1 MGERRID
8 TEGAEWQH
16 ESTRYAIPL
25 CDPCVSRFSTI
36 RGSALK
42 NSNSQVWFGQIWFV
56 AVSVGLFGLAG
67 CGGGSSSSVTPPQ
80 TTYSVGGTV
89 SGLTGTGLTLQNNG
103 GDTLSVTGG
112 TFTFATKLPS
122 GGSYDVTISAQPSG
136 QTCTSSGNSGTVGS
150 ANVTT
155 VLITCTTL
163 TGTVSISNSPCA
175 QSAEPPCP
183 IGVGANWQY
192 TASVSGATNQAVTW
206 SVSASGGTIDASTGL
221 YIAPLAIP
229 SPAKVT
235 ITATSQANPTQS
247 ASTSVTVQST
257 DPIGTVSMT
266 PLNSCAGSLQ
276 NATCYQLTVSCPGV
290 ADITAYLKVNNPNAA
305 PVGTVLFGVG
315 TGGSGLYDDPNAAGF
330 MMGSTVV
337 QNVLVG
343 GFNTVQVSFGAPFTT
358 SQPNGWLQGPG
369 GVRRLACRYATIA
382 DWVYHN
388 PKTINPNPNNNATNS
403 APMCATANSGGSGAI
418 AYAVYEYGLGDTEF
432 AMIEP
437 TSGPPMTRI
446 DQGCSPCNSN
456 VQGPVC
462 ASSMNHPNLCYE
474 PADAAI
480 IDEAYQSAGASSP
493 TLCTSALNGNTAPN
507 GLFLSDSILY
517 NGNISLPNTSVKM
530 LFGDLDTSNAVPQG
544 MVWGQSVS
552 PSPALQC
559 IADAGHPIPD
569 VNDGAMQIATD
580 IQQNCH

>member
-1 MGERRID
+1 
-8 TEGAEWQH
+8 
-16 ESTRYAIPL
+16 
-25 CDPCVSRFSTI
+25 
-36 RGSALK
+36 LK
-42 NSNSQVWFGQIWFV
+42 NSNSQLCFV
-56 AVSVGLFGLAG
+56 VIVLGLLALAG
-67 CGGGSSSSVTPPQ
+67 CGGSSGSNFQQQSSVTITGSPPS
-80 TTYSVGGTV
+80 T
-89 SGLTGTGLTLQNNG
+89 
-103 GDTLSVTGG
+103 
-112 TFTFATKLPS
+112 
-122 GGSYDVTISAQPSG
+122 
-136 QTCTSSGNSGTVGS
+136 
-150 ANVTT
+150 
-155 VLITCTTL
+155 
-163 TGTVSISNSPCA
+163 
-175 QSAEPPCP
+175 

-192 TASVSGATNQAVTW
+192 TAAVSGATNQAVTW
-206 SVSASGGTIDASTGL
+206 SVSANGGKIDASTGL
-221 YIAPLAIP
+221 YIAPVTIP

-235 ITATSQANPTQS
+235 ITATSQANTSQS
-247 ASTSVTVQST
+247 ASTSVTVQAT
-257 DPIGTVSMT
+257 DPVGTASVT
-266 PLNSCAGSLQ
+266 PLNSCSGNLPG
-276 NATCYQLTVSCPGV
+276 ATCYQMTVSCPGV
-290 ADITAYLKVNNPNAA
+290 ADVTAYLKVNNPNAA
-305 PVGTVLFGVG
+305 PIGTVLFGVG
-315 TGGSGLYDDPNAAGF
+315 TGGSGLYDDPNAGGF
-330 MMGSTVV
+330 MMGSTTV
-337 QNVLVG
+337 QNVLLG
-343 GFNTVQVSFGAPFTT
+343 NFNTVQVSFGAPFTS

-388 PKTINPNPNNNATNS
+388 PKTINPNPNNMATNS
-403 APMCATANSGGSGAI
+403 APMCATGNSGGSGAI
-418 AYAVYEYGLGDTEF
+418 AYAVYEYGLDSEF

-493 TLCTSALNGNTAPN
+493 TLCTSALNGNSSPV

-517 NGNISLPNTSVKM
+517 NPGSTISLPNTTVKM

-569 VNDGAMQIATD
+569 VTDGAMQIATD